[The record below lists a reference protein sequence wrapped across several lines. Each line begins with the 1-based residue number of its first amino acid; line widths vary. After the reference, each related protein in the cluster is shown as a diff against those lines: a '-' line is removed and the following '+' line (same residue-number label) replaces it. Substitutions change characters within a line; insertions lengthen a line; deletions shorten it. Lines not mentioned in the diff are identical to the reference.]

1 MAKPVEKSADIEMD
15 GKGAYVYEAVELT
28 NYDGDS
34 FRLTVRKRWDFGFHI
49 HVTQEYKIAT
59 RIKGVD
65 TPELRDKRPDWK
77 AAGYYARDMARAFV
91 ASGDVRF
98 ISMDKPDKYGRA
110 LGDLEKVDG
119 GGRLSDY
126 LLANSLGVV
135 YEGQNK
141 ALVEKAH
148 EKNIALLKASG
159 LI

>member
-1 MAKPVEKSADIEMD
+1 MGKMKHADIEMD

-49 HVTQEYKIAT
+49 HVTQEYAIAT

-77 AAGYYARDMARAFV
+77 AAGYLARDRARSWV
-91 ASGDVRF
+91 AGGAVRF

-110 LGDLEKVDG
+110 LGDLEKLDG
-119 GGRLSDY
+119 GERLSDY
-126 LLANSLGVV
+126 LLANNLGVV

-141 ALVEKAH
+141 ALVEQAH
-148 EKNIALLKASG
+148 EVNIAVLKAAG